1 MELPDFLKEEPD
13 GFIHFTGHRI
23 GLMHVVDLYNDRYS
37 PEMLADH
44 FPTLPL
50 PLIHKAIAFYL
61 ENRDE
66 VDTYIADERTEL
78 QRLEATLPR
87 GPSLEELRRRMQ
99 SRRSSEAG

>member
-66 VDTYIADERTEL
+66 VDTYIADDRAELRRQEARFRGGPSFEEL
-78 QRLEATLPR
+78 QR
-87 GPSLEELRRRMQ
+87 RMKA
-99 SRRSSEAG
+99 RYGV

>member
-23 GLMHVVDLYNDRYS
+23 GLIHVVDLYNDRYS

-50 PLIHKAIAFYL
+50 SLIHKAIAFYL
-61 ENRDE
+61 ENRED
-66 VDTYIADERTEL
+66 VDAYIAEDRAEL
-78 QRLEATLPR
+78 QRQETMFR
-87 GPSLEELRRRMQ
+87 GGPSFEELQQRMKA
-99 SRRSSEAG
+99 RYGV